1 MKVASARYP
10 AAELKDLA
18 EIRQFV
24 EEAAIALGGE
34 QDVVSEL
41 VLAANEA
48 VANVILHGYKKQPG
62 YIMIDVAR
70 VDNDLEIRIRDLAP
84 KFDPTIVPV
93 PDVTLPLSQRPI
105 GGMGVHFM
113 RTFTDEL
120 RYNVTADGQN
130 ELTLVKHDVV

>member
-18 EIRQFV
+18 EIRRFV

-41 VLAANEA
+41 FLAANEA

-62 YIMIDVAR
+62 YVMIDVAR

-84 KFDPTIVPV
+84 KFDPTTVPV
-93 PDVTLPLSQRPI
+93 PDVTLPLSQRLI

-120 RYNVTADGQN
+120 RYTVTADGQN

>member
-10 AAELKDLA
+10 TAELKDLA

-62 YIMIDVAR
+62 YVMIDVAR